1 MNNENRLIRFDW
13 AIKTILRDKA
23 NFDILEGFLSAL
35 LKTDI
40 TVQEILES
48 ESNQETEK
56 RKFNRVD
63 LLVKDADD
71 SRYIIEVQAETE
83 SDYMERLLF
92 GTCKTVVENL
102 KLGEPYRNIKKV
114 ISISIMYFNLG
125 SGQDYLYHGKTE
137 FKGMHTGEILEVKQ
151 KKVIL
156 DSNNSIVRIVEGGV
170 GLYPEYYLIE
180 VERFGN
186 TVKEAIDEW
195 IYFLKNEEIKDEF
208 NSRNIHNAKEKL
220 NLLRMDEAERRAYEK
235 FLMDLAS
242 ERDAFMTARE
252 EGWKNGRNEGLK
264 EGRDEGLKEGRD
276 EGLKEGRDEGLKE
289 GVTQIAKKMKN
300 SGMLLSQIQEYTSLD
315 MEVIENL

>member
-1 MNNENRLIRFDW
+1 MNNDNRLIRFDW

-35 LKTDI
+35 LKADI
-40 TVQEILES
+40 RVQEILES
-48 ESNQETEK
+48 ESNREEDKQ
-56 RKFNRVD
+56 KFNRVD

-71 SRYIIEVQAETE
+71 RRFIIEVQAETE

-102 KLGEPYRNIKKV
+102 KLGEAYRNIKKV

-137 FKGMHTGEILEVKQ
+137 FMGMHTGEILEVKQ
-151 KKVIL
+151 KKAIL
-156 DSNNSIVRIVEGGV
+156 DSNSSIVRMVEGGV

-208 NSRNIHNAKEKL
+208 NSRNIHKAKEKL
-220 NLLRMDEAERRAYEK
+220 NLLKMSETERRAYEK
-235 FLMDLAS
+235 YLMDLAS

-252 EGWKNGRNEGLK
+252 EGWKEGEK
-264 EGRDEGLKEGRD
+264 AGRDKGVQEGIQEGIN
-276 EGLKEGRDEGLKE
+276 
-289 GVTQIAKKMKN
+289 QIAKNMKTN
-300 SGMLLSQIQEYTSLD
+300 GMPLEQIQQYTGLD
-315 MEVIENL
+315 MGIIEEL